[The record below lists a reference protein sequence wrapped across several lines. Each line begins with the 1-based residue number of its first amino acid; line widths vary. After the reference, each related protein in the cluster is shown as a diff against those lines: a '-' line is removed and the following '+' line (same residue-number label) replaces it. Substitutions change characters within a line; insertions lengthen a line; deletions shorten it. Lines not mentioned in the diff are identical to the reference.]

1 MAQLIEFIES
11 NLWLCLIVGV
21 IAWIVADELFGISRG
36 MFGDED
42 AADTYGLSRRD
53 ERAEEKMR
61 REAEADFPEES
72 DNVPV
77 EDFLTPTRRD

>member
-1 MAQLIEFIES
+1 MLQLTEFIQD
-11 NLWLCLIVGV
+11 NLWICLIGAV
-21 IAWIVADELFGISRG
+21 ILWIVADELFGISRG
-36 MFGDED
+36 IFGDED
-42 AADTYGLSRRD
+42 AADTYGLNRRD

-77 EDFLTPTRRD
+77 EDFLTPTQRD